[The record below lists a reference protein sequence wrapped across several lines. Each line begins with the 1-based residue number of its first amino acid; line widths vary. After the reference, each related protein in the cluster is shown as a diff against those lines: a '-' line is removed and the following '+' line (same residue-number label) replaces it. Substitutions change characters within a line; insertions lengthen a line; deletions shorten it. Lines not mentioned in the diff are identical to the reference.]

1 MLVRHSIF
9 YVDSD
14 RDRHFTD
21 ELAQNASEFENITI
35 PGVAGMLPKT
45 TAGGG
50 SAFGRAG
57 MFIESV
63 RMITATDHD
72 WLLAFY
78 SRDPTRQG
86 LITGGTGI
94 GGSTERLGA
103 TPYMGALIGCV
114 ILNSTL
120 WQCFATEYVYATDGL
135 SLPYID
141 EDGLGQLHV
150 GLVNLDTKT
159 RLAVGG
165 ALPPYLATQY
175 IQIRFGCISASG

>member
-21 ELAQNASEFENITI
+21 ALAQNASEFENITI
-35 PGVAGMLPKT
+35 PGVAGVLPKT

-63 RMITATDHD
+63 RILAATDHD

-86 LITGGTGI
+86 LISGGTGI
-94 GGSTERLGA
+94 GGSAERLAA
-103 TPYMGALIGCV
+103 TPYFGALIGAV

-120 WQCFATEYVYATDGL
+120 WTTASEFVYATDGL
-135 SLPYID
+135 SIPYVD

-159 RLAVGG
+159 KG
-165 ALPPYLATQY
+165 ALGTTTPAGLLPQY